1 MKNILD
7 WFSDDD
13 GDVVV
18 KSLNSKGV
26 SQETLR
32 ITVGD
37 IRKGSITDS
46 KGYENEVV
54 LFLRKNKVDRPPY
67 KPSKRQ
73 VVEES
78 DTYRIV
84 RIEK

>member
-13 GDVVV
+13 AEVIV
-18 KSLNSKGV
+18 KSLKSKGG
-26 SQETLR
+26 SRETLE

-37 IRKGSITDS
+37 IRRGSAKDS
-46 KGYENEVV
+46 RGYENEVV
-54 LFLRKNKVDRPPY
+54 LFLRKNKAQRP
-67 KPSKRQ
+67 KPAKREI
-73 VVEES
+73 VEETE
-78 DTYRIV
+78 TYKLV